1 MSAASS
7 APGLSN
13 RRRIPRS
20 RIEVPVDI
28 TILRSG
34 VPESIPGRTVNFC
47 DDGLAAFLAGEV
59 RQGDTVGV
67 TLQLEGAIEP
77 LHAKAIVRH
86 YERLCCG
93 LEFQSLSLDQQE
105 IIHTWHQ
112 TLEPVPHPIQPIRQ
126 RAAVPNESMKQ
137 DTKRSR
143 TSLRWVLW
151 AALVLLV
158 LIVFAAGWKW
168 QREWQELESPLM
180 KQQSLLT
187 SPTKSESTAL
197 TASQSWSSL
206 EPNLHYL
213 EVNLCLRKVC
223 RTTALLTAKLP
234 IAPRAA
240 ICVRL
245 ELR

>member
-7 APGLSN
+7 APSLSN

-20 RIEVPVDI
+20 PIEVPVDI

-47 DDGLAAFLAGEV
+47 DDGLAAFLAGEL
-59 RQGDTVGV
+59 REGDTVGV
-67 TLQLEGAIEP
+67 VLQLEGATEP
-77 LHAKAIVRH
+77 LHAEAVVRH
-86 YERLCCG
+86 YRRLACG

-112 TLEPVPHPIQPIRQ
+112 RLEPIPHLSQPIRQ
-126 RAAVPNESMKQ
+126 RVAVPNDSITQ
-137 DTKRSR
+137 DAKRPR

-151 AALVLLV
+151 AALVLIL
-158 LIVFAAGWKW
+158 LIAFAAGWKW

-187 SPTKSESTAL
+187 SPHNEGQAASRKSADNSDTRES
-197 TASQSWSSL
+197 
-206 EPNLHYL
+206 
-213 EVNLCLRKVC
+213 
-223 RTTALLTAKLP
+223 
-234 IAPRAA
+234 
-240 ICVRL
+240 
-245 ELR
+245 